1 MKQELSDQLRNMCD
15 SCDVSPRV
23 ECFILELMHDAYH
36 NGWEDA
42 TSSETGTQGTPDTSG
57 CPYNKHISNQPLQ

>member
-23 ECFILELMHDAYH
+23 ECFILELMHDAYR

-42 TSSETGTQGTPDTSG
+42 TSSETGTQGTPDPS
-57 CPYNKHISNQPLQ
+57 